1 MTMWYSAVGCIMMLT
16 LSLLTAPLA
25 ADAQQPGKVY
35 RLGLL
40 SNTSPSETAA
50 GPDPFLQ
57 GLRELGWL
65 EGENLVL
72 EYRYAEGNL
81 DRLPEL
87 AAELVR
93 LKVDV
98 LAANGTPGVLALK
111 RATTTIPIVMLAVGD
126 PVGTGLVAS
135 LARPGG
141 NITGLSIINPDLWGK
156 RLQLLQEVVPGVSR
170 VAVLWNAAN
179 PLALL
184 SWRATEAAGRSLGVT
199 LQSLEVRSADNFDS
213 AFQAAT
219 RGRAEALRTVG
230 IAHAAQFIAVCSA
243 SNLAEARGISSPLQG
258 SSLAKTRAFSRP
270 SRAYGHHLR
279 PSTNWPAKGSEI
291 ALARRVAGRDCS
303 RPAP

>member
-1 MTMWYSAVGCIMMLT
+1 MSCTSRTTQEHKTLESNKSVEEMTMWYSAVGCIMMLT

-81 DRLPEL
+81 DRLLEL

-93 LKVDV
+93 FKVDV
-98 LAANGTPGVLALK
+98 LAANGTLGVLALK

-126 PVGTGLVAS
+126 PVGTGFVAS
-135 LARPGG
+135 LAR
-141 NITGLSIINPDLWGK
+141 
-156 RLQLLQEVVPGVSR
+156 
-170 VAVLWNAAN
+170 
-179 PLALL
+179 
-184 SWRATEAAGRSLGVT
+184 
-199 LQSLEVRSADNFDS
+199 
-213 AFQAAT
+213 
-219 RGRAEALRTVG
+219 
-230 IAHAAQFIAVCSA
+230 
-243 SNLAEARGISSPLQG
+243 
-258 SSLAKTRAFSRP
+258 
-270 SRAYGHHLR
+270 
-279 PSTNWPAKGSEI
+279 
-291 ALARRVAGRDCS
+291 
-303 RPAP
+303 